1 MALQARAMLPTSAN
15 RLPARAFT
23 AASRVQQRPQRA
35 VQTAAV
41 ALEEDVFVQQNHAL
55 QLELAAI
62 RQGGAFSTHYTMGE
76 LLGQGTHAKVHAVT
90 DKATGEQYAVK
101 VLRKH
106 DGRKDRTA
114 QIEMEVQHCW
124 RLQASSHASRLHAV
138 LEDEHHVYLVQEL
151 CCGGDIS
158 DLLAVSTL
166 GPLHTQQHWPPDKQL
181 PAVCR
186 PMHGSSHVV
195 ACTPYTGSARAAMLR
210 QHWPGNWHSPTP
222 LCIVPAMSP
231 QFAAHPSLHP
241 MASPV
246 SHIHC
251 STWCPPAPPA
261 GQPWGPERGGGRH
274 RHPLRP
280 GVPGSS
286 PRPGH
291 LLRRH
296 QTRQLCPAQ
305 PLPLHRP
312 PAGPVQA
319 QGCPAGDRHR
329 LWVLPGGEQ
338 RGLPP

>member
-62 RQGGAFSTHYTMGE
+62 RQGGAFSKHYTMGE

-158 DLLAVSTL
+158 DLLAVSSTRGTASHPAALAAQQAIPSSLQANARQQSCSRMHTL
-166 GPLHTQQHWPPDKQL
+166 RRLSTRCHAVLTLAWHLAL
-181 PAVCR
+181 P
-186 PMHGSSHVV
+186 H
-195 ACTPYTGSARAAMLR
+195 
-210 QHWPGNWHSPTP
+210 TP

-231 QFAAHPSLHP
+231 QFAAHPSLYP

-246 SHIHC
+246 SNSLC
-251 STWCPPAPPA
+251 PTWYPPAPPA
-261 GQPWGPERGGGRH
+261 GQPGGPERGGGRH
-274 RHPLRP
+274 CHPLRP
-280 GVPGSS
+280 GIPGSS

-305 PLPLHRP
+305 PVPLHRP
-312 PAGPVQA
+312 PAGPFQA
-319 QGCPAGDRHR
+319 QG
-329 LWVLPGGEQ
+329 
-338 RGLPP
+338 